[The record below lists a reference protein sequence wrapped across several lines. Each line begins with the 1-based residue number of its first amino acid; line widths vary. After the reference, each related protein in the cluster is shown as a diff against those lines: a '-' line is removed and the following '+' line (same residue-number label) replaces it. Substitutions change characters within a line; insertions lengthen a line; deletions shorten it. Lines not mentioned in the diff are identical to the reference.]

1 MFFALIAPRLFALR
15 NWTMIEKNSGLVKNA
30 ALILL
35 LVSLFILDDILIY
48 LLFKNIYDWEV
59 DLIYFGFGATI
70 VLILNSGLAF
80 AVLKIMR
87 TRPTTGQQGMIGK
100 KGVVLK
106 AKNGE
111 YQVRVQGEIWK
122 SESREKL
129 KVGDKVEIDSMDGLR
144 LLVRK
149 Y

>member
-1 MFFALIAPRLFALR
+1 
-15 NWTMIEKNSGLVKNA
+15 MIEKKSGLIKNA
-30 ALILL
+30 GLILL

-48 LLFKNIYDWEV
+48 LLFKNIYDWQV

-70 VLILNSGLAF
+70 VLILNLGLAI
-80 AVLKIMR
+80 AVLKIMHK
-87 TRPTTGQQGMIGK
+87 RPTTGQPGMIGR
-100 KGVVLK
+100 KGVVLETK
-106 AKNGE
+106 SGE

>member
-1 MFFALIAPRLFALR
+1 
-15 NWTMIEKNSGLVKNA
+15 MIEKKSGLIKNA
-30 ALILL
+30 GLILL

-70 VLILNSGLAF
+70 VLILNLGLAF
-80 AVLKIMR
+80 AVFKIMR
-87 TRPTTGQQGMIGK
+87 KRPTTGQQGMIGK

>member
-1 MFFALIAPRLFALR
+1 
-15 NWTMIEKNSGLVKNA
+15 MIEKKSGLIKNA
-30 ALILL
+30 GLILL
-35 LVSLFILDDILIY
+35 LVSLFSLDDILIY

-70 VLILNSGLAF
+70 VLILNLGLAF
-80 AVLKIMR
+80 AVFKIMR
-87 TRPTTGQQGMIGK
+87 KRPTTGQQGMIGK

-106 AKNGE
+106 TKNGE

-122 SESREKL
+122 SESKEKL

>member
-1 MFFALIAPRLFALR
+1 
-15 NWTMIEKNSGLVKNA
+15 MIEKNSGLVKNA
-30 ALILL
+30 GLILL

-70 VLILNSGLAF
+70 VLILNLGLAF
-80 AVLKIMR
+80 AVFKIMR
-87 TRPTTGQQGMIGK
+87 KRPTTGQQGMIGK
-100 KGVVLK
+100 KGIVLK

-122 SESREKL
+122 SESRKKL

>member
-1 MFFALIAPRLFALR
+1 
-15 NWTMIEKNSGLVKNA
+15 MIEKKSGLIKNA
-30 ALILL
+30 GLILL
-35 LVSLFILDDILIY
+35 VVSLFILDDILIY
-48 LLFKNIYDWEV
+48 LLFKNIYDWKI

-70 VLILNSGLAF
+70 VLTLNLGLAF
-80 AVLKIMR
+80 VVLKIMR
-87 TRPTTGQQGMIGK
+87 KRPTTGQQGMSGK

-106 AKNGE
+106 TKNGE

-122 SESREKL
+122 SESKEKL

>member
-15 NWTMIEKNSGLVKNA
+15 NWTMIEKNPGLVKNA
-30 ALILL
+30 GLILL

-59 DLIYFGFGATI
+59 DLIYFGFGATF
-70 VLILNSGLAF
+70 VLILNLGLAF

-87 TRPTTGQQGMIGK
+87 KRPTTGQQGMIGK